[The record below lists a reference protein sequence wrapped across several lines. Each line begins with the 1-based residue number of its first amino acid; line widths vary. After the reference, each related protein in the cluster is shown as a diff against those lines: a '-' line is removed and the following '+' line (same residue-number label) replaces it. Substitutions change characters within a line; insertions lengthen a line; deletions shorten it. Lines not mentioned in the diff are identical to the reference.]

1 MRERGKYQIQCM
13 KSRSSTGVGMKVD
26 LEYNI
31 ETMRITDDDP
41 EGTGSSAGYHKPQ
54 PSPTDLMT
62 RMKPTPYTDISQLS
76 DNSEPLTK
84 KIVANVQGSKLNAL
98 LNSLKK

>member
-13 KSRSSTGVGMKVD
+13 KSRSSTGVGMKID

-31 ETMRITDDDP
+31 ETMRITDEGSDEDDKETQSP
-41 EGTGSSAGYHKPQ
+41 SSIMERIKTTSHVGSANDMVHD
-54 PSPTDLMT
+54 T
-62 RMKPTPYTDISQLS
+62 I
-76 DNSEPLTK
+76 DNTEK
-84 KIVANVQGSKLNAL
+84 RIVADVQSAKLKTL